1 MGISRLTFLKLATAI
16 LAWWTVGGLNGDC
29 ATSSAEAK
37 APSKFRVMSYNIHH
51 GEGLDGKVDLERI
64 AALIKQEGADIV
76 ALQEVDKGVERT
88 KRRDLPAE
96 LSVLTGMTCIFSNN
110 YSFQGGEY
118 GNAVLTRFP
127 VKSWTNTHYKML
139 RPGEQRGI
147 LQLKLDV
154 RGREVMFMNTHID
167 HRPDD
172 SERLLN
178 TETISQ
184 LFTNYSGTPIVLCG
198 DFNDVPESRVY
209 EKLAALFV
217 DSWKA
222 AGSGPGLTI
231 PAESPKKRIDYI
243 WISRGGPITPLR
255 MWVPNSQ
262 ASDHLPIVAEFE
274 FRR

>member
-16 LAWWTVGGLNGDC
+16 LAWWMVGGLNGDC
-29 ATSSAEAK
+29 ATSSAETN
-37 APSKFRVMSYNIHH
+37 APSTFRVMSYNIHH

-64 AALIKQEGADIV
+64 AVLIKQEGADIV

-118 GNAVLTRFP
+118 GNAVLTRFA

-198 DFNDVPESRVY
+198 DFNDVADSRVY

-222 AGSGPGLTI
+222 AGSGPGPTI

-243 WISRGGPITPLR
+243 WISKGSPITPLR
-255 MWVPNSQ
+255 MWIPNSQ